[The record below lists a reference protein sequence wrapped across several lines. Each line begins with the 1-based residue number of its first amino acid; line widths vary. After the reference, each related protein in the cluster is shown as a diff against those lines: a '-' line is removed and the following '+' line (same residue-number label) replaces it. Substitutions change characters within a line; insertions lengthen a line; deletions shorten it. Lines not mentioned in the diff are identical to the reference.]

1 MSKETKGNVF
11 NILYWNINYRTHQ
24 ANSGRQYKNENIRL
38 SSKIII
44 EQIKQFIDSYHVNV
58 VVLTEA
64 WPFNSVI
71 SSNKIHE
78 FLHDE
83 GFILP
88 GYYDLKK
95 ENIEMFVNSEKKSL
109 GDRKEK
115 YYNSVILAVKYSDGC
130 FNDWIINQDSPNFL
144 GIVSG
149 KKLLLGGV
157 RIGAESKEI
166 DRINQLKKVE
176 NLASA
181 YEKVIIVGDYNIE
194 SEIEPIKNNLYINNI
209 NPGYVVCEKGYTMAN
224 MKIDHLYLKNVK
236 PIKFESI
243 LDMKDLYGNKIT
255 RDIFYEV
262 VSILPPFPDHNLL
275 FASVDLGSD

>member
-1 MSKETKGNVF
+1 MRKEGKDNVF

-38 SSKIII
+38 SSEIII

-71 SSNKIHE
+71 SSNRIYE
-78 FLHDE
+78 FLRDE

-95 ENIEMFVNSEKKSL
+95 ENIEIFVNQEKKSL

-115 YYNSVILAVKYSDGC
+115 YYNSVILAAKYSDGY
-130 FNDWIINQDSPNFL
+130 FNDWIINQDSPSFL

-157 RIGAESKEI
+157 RIGTESKI
-166 DRINQLKKVE
+166 DRISQLKKVE
-176 NLASA
+176 NLARD

-194 SEIEPIKNNLYINNI
+194 SEEEPIKNNLYINNI

-224 MKIDHLYLKNVK
+224 KKIDHLYLKNVK

-255 RDIFYEV
+255 KDIFYEV
-262 VSILPPFPDHNLL
+262 VSILSPFPDHNLL
-275 FASVDLGSD
+275 FASIDIGYDE